1 MGKRA
6 CFLDI
11 VANFSE
17 LLNMHTRREFL
28 KQASLSGTALF
39 SLNLFPPS
47 GEQNEKAGKTM
58 LPEISS
64 SPGSIPTLDLS
75 PAQWIWYPSERTLPN
90 TFVLFRK
97 TLALET
103 KPHRAVGWLTADS
116 RYLLC
121 VNGRRVQQGPAPSDP
136 RILDVDPMDLTALLH
151 SGENVIG
158 VTALHFG
165 LGDGTSPIGKP
176 GFIFLLHVE
185 FADESS
191 HTICSDS
198 SWLSHIAQ
206 AWKPGQYKRWYLRS
220 LQEVFDARRY
230 PYGWDAAPY
239 DAKDW
244 LPSMTIGCPANKSPI
259 CSTYTDYLMEMR
271 GDPATSA
278 LRARTIPFMREE
290 EIPALAL
297 RQLHQI
303 TWKRPA
309 EEYFDVVTP
318 SAYEAQAAP
327 IPALVHPGEWEI
339 ALEPDHSRALTFEFS
354 EEIVGFPY
362 FTIEAPEGTIVELL
376 VHEAHAPDGPP
387 ILNTHF
393 HSWARFICRAGINR
407 FETFEYEACK
417 WLQLV
422 VRGTPGPIRISNVG
436 VRRRTFPWPTPARCS
451 CSDKTIQ
458 KLIHASLN
466 TLNNSAQETIVDG
479 MGRERQQYSGD
490 GAHQLHGVYLAYGEK
505 RLPARY
511 ITTFGQ
517 GITLDGFFMDCWPAY
532 DRLARVMER
541 QLGLTPWGPLL
552 DHGVGFVFDCY
563 HHALYTGDMETLR
576 GVYPNLQRFVEYLQ
590 TIRGESGLL
599 KVNGIGLPAVWID
612 HDAYL
617 PQHQHHKQ
625 CAFNLYASA
634 MLQYAFAPL
643 SRALGANDWAV
654 RTERWGK
661 DIERSTVS
669 AFWDPDSR
677 IFIINRPWLEQEK
690 NPRLCD
696 RSLATAVLY
705 DQCPGGDTGPS
716 IQALAELPP
725 NMGFSYPA
733 NAGWRLWALSKAGR
747 TDVVLHDLRTRWNA
761 MASVH
766 LNNSLQEFW
775 KALPDAGDLWSHCPI
790 APLYI
795 LYMGIAG
802 IQPIEPGFATI
813 RIRPQLAD
821 LEHLDLTVPTPK
833 GELRF
838 LSDGKVGGRTL
849 TLTIPEH
856 SAGEL
861 VLDAR
866 ESPGRPPMNV
876 TLFPGTRSYRLEPGT
891 TLSIPLKYT

>member
-1 MGKRA
+1 MSA

-17 LLNMHTRREFL
+17 LLNMHSRREFL

-39 SLNLFPPS
+39 SLNLFPLP
-47 GEQNEKAGKTM
+47 GEENEKTGKTM

-64 SPGSIPTLDLS
+64 SPGAIPTLDLS

-90 TFVLFRK
+90 TFVLFRN
-97 TLALET
+97 TLVLES
-103 KPHRAVGWLTADS
+103 KPRRAVGWLTADS
-116 RYLLC
+116 RYLLT
-121 VNGRRVQQGPAPSDP
+121 VNGARVQQGPAPSDP
-136 RILDVDPMDLTALLH
+136 RILDVDPMDLTGLLH
-151 SGENVIG
+151 AGENVLG

-176 GFIFLLHVE
+176 GFICLLNVE
-185 FADESS
+185 CADGTSR
-191 HTICSDS
+191 TISSDS
-198 SWLSHIAQ
+198 SWLSHLAQ

-230 PYGWDAAPY
+230 PYGWDTATF

-244 LPSMTIGCPANKSPI
+244 LPAMTIGCPPDKSPI
-259 CSTYTDYLMEMR
+259 CSSYTDYLMEMR

-290 EIPALAL
+290 EIPVLAL
-297 RQLHQI
+297 RQLYRI

-327 IPALVHPGEWEI
+327 IPPQDRPGEW
-339 ALEPDHSRALTFEFS
+339 AMTLEPDDSRALTFEFN

-362 FTIEAPEGTIVELL
+362 FTIEASEGTIVELL
-376 VHEAHAPDGPP
+376 VHEAHAPDSPP

-393 HSWARFICRAGINR
+393 HSWARFICRAGANR

-417 WLQLV
+417 WLQLL
-422 VRGTPGPIRISNVG
+422 VRRTAGQVRIFNVG
-436 VRRRTFPWPTPARCS
+436 VRRRTFPWPSPARCN

-458 KLIHASLN
+458 KLVHASLN
-466 TLNNSAQETIVDG
+466 TLDNSAQETIVDG

-490 GAHQLHGVYLAYGEK
+490 GAHQLHGVYLAYGET

-517 GITLDGFFMDCWPAY
+517 GLTLDGFFMDCWPAY

-552 DHGVGFVFDCY
+552 DHGVGFGFDCY
-563 HHALYTGDMETLR
+563 HHALYTGDLNTLR
-576 GVYPNLQRFVEYLQ
+576 EVYPNLQRFVEYLQ
-590 TIRGESGLL
+590 TIRGEAGLL

-612 HDAYL
+612 HEAYL
-617 PQHQHHKQ
+617 PGHQHHKQ

-634 MLQYAFAPL
+634 MLQHAFAPL
-643 SRALGANDWAV
+643 SRALGAEEWAA

-661 DIERSTVS
+661 EIERSTIE
-669 AFWDPDSR
+669 AFWDPGSR
-677 IFIINRPWLEQEK
+677 IFVINRPWLDQEK

-696 RSLATAVLY
+696 RSLSTAVLY

-716 IQALAELPP
+716 IRALAEIPP
-725 NMGFSYPA
+725 NLGLSYPA
-733 NAGWRLWALSKAGR
+733 NAGWRLWALSRAGR
-747 TDVVLHDLRTRWNA
+747 TDVVLQDLRTRWNA
-761 MASVH
+761 MDSVH
-766 LNNSLQEFW
+766 MNNSLQEFW
-775 KALPDAGDLWSHCPI
+775 KALPDGVDLWSHCPI
-790 APLYI
+790 VPLYI

-802 IQPIEPGFATI
+802 IQPVEPGFARI

-821 LEHLDLTVPTPK
+821 LDHLDLTVPTPK
-833 GELRF
+833 GELLF
-838 LSDGKVGGRTL
+838 ISDGKVGGRTL
-849 TLTIPEH
+849 TVTMPEH
-856 SAGEL
+856 STGEL
-861 VLDAR
+861 VLDDR
-866 ESPGRPPMNV
+866 ESPGHPPMNV
-876 TLFPGTRSYRLEPGT
+876 SPFPGTRSYRVEPGA